1 MNPQSIHSILANQ
14 HLDTDRGTW
23 ERRLSEVTSR
33 DVEAALA
40 WRPGSYSQ
48 AKLLALVSPAAEEYL
63 ERMAVLAQQLTIQRF
78 GRAMRLYAPVYLSSY
93 CVNRCRYCGFNWDNT
108 FTRARLTVDE
118 AVAQAQVLASE
129 GYRDILL
136 VSSEDKAFIDVPYLA
151 ELAKRLKAGR
161 RFEVGDAGPAARG
174 PMPDAFSFIGIEIY
188 QMSAAEY
195 EQLFAAGIDG
205 VTLYQETYDRE
216 VYARYH
222 PGGPKADYDTRL
234 CAPDDMGQANMR
246 EIGLGVLLGLADW
259 RIETLALA
267 EHAWHLM
274 RRHWQSRVSF
284 SFPRLRSACGVSSS
298 EFPHLLADKNLVQ
311 MMLALRLCFSDS
323 GIVLSTREPAYLRDR
338 LMGLVVTRISAGS
351 RTSPGGYTDPDTN
364 TGQFDVVDSRSP
376 GEVVAVIRDKGFDPV
391 WKDWDRSF

>member
-1 MNPQSIHSILANQ
+1 MNSESIHSILASQ
-14 HLDTDRGTW
+14 HLDSNRGVW
-23 ERRLSEVTSR
+23 SQRLSEVTPK

-48 AKLLALVSPAAEEYL
+48 TKLLALLSPAAEEYL
-63 ERMAVLAQQLTIQRF
+63 EQMAVLAQQLTIQRF

-93 CVNRCRYCGFNWDNT
+93 CVNRCRYCGFNCDNR
-108 FTRARLTVDE
+108 FKRARLTVDE
-118 AVAQAQVLASE
+118 AVAEARILASE

-136 VSSEDKAFIDVPYLA
+136 VSSEDRAHIHVAYLT
-151 ELAKRLKAGR
+151 ELAKRLKAG
-161 RFEVGDAGPAARG
+161 GGADT
-174 PMPDAFSFIGIEIY
+174 FSFIGIEIY
-188 QMSAAEY
+188 QMSAQEY
-195 EQLFAAGIDG
+195 SQLFAAGVDG

-222 PGGPKADYDTRL
+222 LGGPKADYDVRL
-234 CAPDDMGQANMR
+234 CAPDDMGQASMR

-274 RRHWQSRVSF
+274 RRYWQSRVSF

-298 EFPHLLADKNLVQ
+298 EYPHLLADKNLVQ

-323 GIVLSTREPAYLRDR
+323 GIVLSTREPASLRDR
-338 LMGLVVTRISAGS
+338 LMGLAVTRISAGS
-351 RTSPGGYTDPDTN
+351 RTSPGGYTDPEAS

-391 WKDWDRSF
+391 WKDWDSSI